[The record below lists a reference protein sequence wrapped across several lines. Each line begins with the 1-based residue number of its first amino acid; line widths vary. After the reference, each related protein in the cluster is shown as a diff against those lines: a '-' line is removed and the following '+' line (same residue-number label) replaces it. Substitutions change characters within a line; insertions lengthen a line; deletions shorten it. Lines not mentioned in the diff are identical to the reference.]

1 MNAKQFF
8 ELVEQMR
15 KAQKAYFNPKTRT
28 QKALE
33 KSRRLEKA
41 VDLEITR
48 VRSIIPQ
55 QQEPATQTNL
65 FDEK

>member
-1 MNAKQFF
+1 
-8 ELVEQMR
+8 MR
-15 KAQKAYFNPKTRT
+15 SAQKAYFNPKTRT

-33 KSRRLEKA
+33 ESRRLEKA

-48 VRSIIPQ
+48 VRTIIPQ
-55 QQEPATQTNL
+55 RQQADTQTNL